1 MDEDECIE
9 KICEWELPI
18 RHEDDDESDEGR
30 KDLKSPREI
39 IMRQGRRPDEDD
51 EKSDEKGEVVA
62 HGEGYIF
69 TISRAFYCP
78 WTKVKW

>member
-1 MDEDECIE
+1 MSDFIIVVACLSEYVAYPAKERYLRIGIVSTDTEDDRMDEDECIE

-39 IMRQGRRPDEDD
+39 IMR
-51 EKSDEKGEVVA
+51 
-62 HGEGYIF
+62 
-69 TISRAFYCP
+69 
-78 WTKVKW
+78 